1 MHPFPAYAQTRPQPM
16 AVYFKIRV
24 DRLLADLCIVRAR
37 RQVMRNRVPDLW
49 RHPAT
54 DHELSS
60 SSTLVSRCSTIQAN
74 LCMYIYIYIS
84 IPRSSASRGCI
95 HQIWNLP
102 ARMLPITP
110 LNVNGCVLCVWGRLR
125 RHTALP
131 PPKTSCEA
139 GARRRRCKR
148 KWGRDV

>member
-74 LCMYIYIYIS
+74 LCMYIYIYIYIYIDTTIVGIAGVYPS
-84 IPRSSASRGCI
+84 NLEPACSDAAHHPVKCEWVCFVRLGAAPSTYGPPAAQDILRSRGPP
-95 HQIWNLP
+95 Q
-102 ARMLPITP
+102 
-110 LNVNGCVLCVWGRLR
+110 
-125 RHTALP
+125 AL
-131 PPKTSCEA
+131 
-139 GARRRRCKR
+139 
-148 KWGRDV
+148 